1 MVADMKT
8 MIDLPGMKRNLS
20 LSNCFYQ
27 NWTIIFREGLLHQ
40 KQDQKSSYQKQ
51 VVSAP
56 QLASS
61 MINVRRELVSL
72 SAHSTCN
79 CTQYSAAAA
88 ISNSRSWSP
97 NTIIANH
104 ILIQTIILVACRKFL
119 SYSRKPHA
127 FCLNLSDFTSWFFL
141 N

>member
-8 MIDLPGMKRNLS
+8 MIDLPGMTRNLS

-27 NWTIIFREGLLHQ
+27 NWTIIFREVLLHQ

-61 MINVRRELVSL
+61 MINVRGNWCPSQLTVPATVHNILLLLL
-72 SAHSTCN
+72 SPTPEAGLPTPLLP
-79 CTQYSAAAA
+79 
-88 ISNSRSWSP
+88 I
-97 NTIIANH
+97 
-104 ILIQTIILVACRKFL
+104 
-119 SYSRKPHA
+119 
-127 FCLNLSDFTSWFFL
+127 TS
-141 N
+141 